1 MQNLRNFLIAFF
13 SGLVLFGIL
22 ASTIPPIF
30 FNNDKDI
37 EVSGN
42 PADPDNQEDNNKD
55 NENQG
60 TESNPSQDS
69 VKTFTAVV
77 GGYDADSGEL
87 DGLIFIKADKENK
100 RFVVAAV
107 PTFLSVTVTSTDPAT
122 QSTVKTAV
130 RIKDFPKIYRGTELN
145 TRIVDTMH
153 AITGMEID
161 YYAFF
166 DTADALKIFDMTGGL
181 YYTVP
186 QDMTY
191 IGKGTAQNP
200 EISLKA
206 GAQVL
211 GSSQILGLL
220 RFSEYTT
227 DERRNNAARA
237 ELHADFVSEALKQI
251 LKIDST
257 KLIDGVTTILSGCDT
272 NFTVADFK
280 NNFELIS
287 KFSEYSANSSVIT
300 VDLANPLEYSY
311 SQKLFENYK

>member
-42 PADPDNQEDNNKD
+42 PADPDNSDVN
-55 NENQG
+55 NENEENKND
-60 TESNPSQDS
+60 ESNLPQDT

-122 QSTVKTAV
+122 QSTVKTDV

-161 YYAFF
+161 YYAFL
-166 DTADALKIFDMTGGL
+166 TLLTHLK
-181 YYTVP
+181 
-186 QDMTY
+186 
-191 IGKGTAQNP
+191 
-200 EISLKA
+200 SL
-206 GAQVL
+206 
-211 GSSQILGLL
+211 I
-220 RFSEYTT
+220 
-227 DERRNNAARA
+227 
-237 ELHADFVSEALKQI
+237 
-251 LKIDST
+251 
-257 KLIDGVTTILSGCDT
+257 
-272 NFTVADFK
+272 
-280 NNFELIS
+280 
-287 KFSEYSANSSVIT
+287 
-300 VDLANPLEYSY
+300 
-311 SQKLFENYK
+311 